1 MGSNPINLALRF
13 VLELAS
19 LIMAGYWAK
28 EQSDSWQRYILMI
41 GLPMFLA
48 TLWGVFAV
56 PDDPSRSGSAPIP
69 ISGWL
74 RLLLELSIFSFAIF
88 CLYDLGYSKLTWI
101 FGLVVLV
108 HYLISYDRIAWLLK
122 Q

>member
-1 MGSNPINLALRF
+1 MGSNPINLTLRF
-13 VLELAS
+13 ILELVA
-19 LIMAGYWAK
+19 LFMAGYWAK
-28 EQSDSWQRYILMI
+28 EQNDSWQRYILMI
-41 GLPMFLA
+41 GLPLILA

-74 RLLLELSIFSFAIF
+74 RLLLEVAIFSFAIF
-88 CLYDLGYSKLTWI
+88 CLHDLGYSKLTWI
-101 FGLVVLV
+101 FAMIVLF
-108 HYLISYDRIAWLLK
+108 HYILSYDRIQWLLK